1 MLPHGFEDCKIPK
14 NNSNIKIESI
24 RSSPSFKNG
33 NNTNSPSFKPD
44 KVSNNILSIKKNN
57 LLDVESLKS
66 ISSS

>member
-1 MLPHGFEDCKIPK
+1 MPHGFEDCKIPK

-33 NNTNSPSFKPD
+33 NANSPSLKPE

>member
-33 NNTNSPSFKPD
+33 INTNSPSFKPD

>member
-33 NNTNSPSFKPD
+33 NNANSPSFKPD